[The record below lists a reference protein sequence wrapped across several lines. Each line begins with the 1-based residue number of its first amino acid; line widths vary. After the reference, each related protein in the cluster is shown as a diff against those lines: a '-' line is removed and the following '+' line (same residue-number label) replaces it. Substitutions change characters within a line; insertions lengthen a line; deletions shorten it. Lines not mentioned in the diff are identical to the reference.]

1 VGIGKL
7 ALLAQLHENTMTY
20 FAYGSNMLTAR
31 LLFRCPGAEKI
42 EPAFLTGYTLCF
54 DKRSRDGSGKC
65 TIRHTGS
72 PSEVVHGVLFII
84 PQSQVPSLD
93 RAEGEG
99 TDYDRVVAQA
109 ETKNDKAVPAET
121 HIAKEAKIDRH
132 ARPYDWYL
140 DLVVAGAELH
150 GLPKAYVDE
159 LRTVHALPDPM
170 PQRRERLEALKQLGR
185 SK

>member
-1 VGIGKL
+1 MGISEL
-7 ALLAQLHENTMTY
+7 ALLVQPHENTMTY

-65 TIRHTGS
+65 TIRYTGS
-72 PSEVVHGVLFII
+72 PSDVVHGVLFTI
-84 PQSQVPSLD
+84 PQSQVCSLA

-99 TDYDRVVAQA
+99 TDYDRVAIQA
-109 ETKNDKAVPAET
+109 ETKDDKTVPAET
-121 HIAKEAKIDRH
+121 YIAKEAKIDRH
-132 ARPYDWYL
+132 AMPYDWYL
-140 DLVVAGAELH
+140 DLVATGAELH
-150 GLPKAYVDE
+150 GLPHTYIE
-159 LRTVHALPDPM
+159 GLRKVQVIPDPT
-170 PQRRERLEALKQLGR
+170 PQRRERLEALRQLGK

>member
-1 VGIGKL
+1 MELGQL
-7 ALLAQLHENTMTY
+7 ATLAQPHDNPMTY

-31 LLFRCPGAEKI
+31 LLSRCSGAEKI

-72 PSEVVHGVLFII
+72 PSDVVHGVLFTI

-99 TDYDRVVAQA
+99 TDYDRVLIQA
-109 ETKNDKAVPAET
+109 ETKNDKAC
-121 HIAKEAKIDRH
+121 RR
-132 ARPYDWYL
+132 RPTPRKKKKSIGTRY
-140 DLVVAGAELH
+140 
-150 GLPKAYVDE
+150 
-159 LRTVHALPDPM
+159 RTI
-170 PQRRERLEALKQLGR
+170 GI
-185 SK
+185 